1 MADLALLEKLCSLPG
16 VSGEEEAVREAIL
29 EEIRPYAD
37 AVSVT
42 PLGNILVQKKGKV
55 PSKTKLMLSAHMDE
69 VGLIVTNIT
78 DKGLLKFD
86 TVGGILKMVLCGRS
100 VTVLGKNGPV
110 NGVMGCAPVHL
121 MKGKDEDKPMP
132 VEDLS
137 IDIGAANREEAA
149 RYVSPGDRVVFDSIW
164 DASRGRIISKALDDR
179 AGCVILIDLIKKDL
193 PCDMTFA
200 FTVQEEVGLYGA
212 QTAANAVRPQAAIVV
227 ESTTAADV
235 PGVTEEN
242 KVCRVGKGPVVSFM
256 DRRTIYDKIYYR
268 MAMDAAEEKGIPCQP
283 KLGVAGGNDAGAIA
297 PSGEGVRTIAVSLP
311 CRYLHSAFSMI
322 SEEDFHHGEELVLAL
337 AERIAMAPP
346 ETHI

>member
-1 MADLALLEKLCSLPG
+1 MADLALLERLCSIPG

-29 EEIRPYAD
+29 QEIRPYAD
-37 AVSVT
+37 SVTIT
-42 PLGNILVQKKGKV
+42 PLGNILAEKKGKA
-55 PSKTKLMLSAHMDE
+55 PAKTRLMLSAHMDE
-69 VGLIVTNIT
+69 VGLIVTHIT
-78 DKGLLKFD
+78 EKGLLKFD

-121 MKGKDEDKPMP
+121 MKGKDGDKPMP

-137 IDIGAANREEAA
+137 IDIGARSREEAA
-149 RYVSPGDRVVFDSIW
+149 RWVSPGDRAVFDSIW
-164 DASRGRIISKALDDR
+164 DASRGRIIGKALDDR
-179 AGCVILIDLIKKDL
+179 AGCTILIDLLKSDL

-212 QTAANAVRPQAAIVV
+212 QTATNAVKPQAAIVV

-235 PGVTEEN
+235 PGVSEEN
-242 KVCRVGKGPVVSFM
+242 KVCCVGKGPVVSFM
-256 DRRTIYDKIYYR
+256 DRRTIYDKAYYR
-268 MAMDAAEEKGIPCQP
+268 MALHLAEEKGIPCQP

-322 SEEDFHHGEELVLAL
+322 SSEDFHHAEELVKAL
-337 AERIAMAPP
+337 AERIALSPP
-346 ETHI
+346 EIRI